1 MSRRLAMC
9 LAMASYAPLAGCEL
23 VVDDGTRVLQT
34 DAGGDVVAEVA
45 ADVHA
50 DTEAGAGVVEAGP
63 PVEAAVSDAR
73 TMEADPPP
81 DCSSCVSAAMS
92 CQQACAA
99 AQATCMSDCK
109 GNGSGCTMACAQQGM
124 TCNDGCSSDCDTCS
138 MRASCPGANVCPH

>member
-1 MSRRLAMC
+1 VC
-9 LAMASYAPLAGCEL
+9 LAIASLALLAGGCEL
-23 VVDDGTRVLQT
+23 VVDDGTRVLASP
-34 DAGGDVVAEVA
+34 DAGRDVA
-45 ADVHA
+45 ADVAA
-50 DTEAGAGVVEAGP
+50 DVRVDIEAGVGPGEAGP
-63 PVEAAVSDAR
+63 PAEAAVSDAG
-73 TMEADPPP
+73 TADVAPPP
-81 DCSSCVSAAMS
+81 DCSSCTAEAMS